1 MVEQHRSC
9 LAEMV
14 EAADGVIAV
23 TARDDPGRPGVGLA
37 LVLFAGELASAV
49 RPDEFRGELP
59 AGLVGACE
67 QAVTAAM
74 LAAAACLVGL
84 VEMAQ
89 LLSALA
95 G

>member
-1 MVEQHRSC
+1 MLFRS
-9 LAEMV
+9 
-14 EAADGVIAV
+14 
-23 TARDDPGRPGVGLA
+23 
-37 LVLFAGELASAV
+37 
-49 RPDEFRGELP
+49 
-59 AGLVGACE
+59 

-74 LAAAACLVGL
+74 LAAAACLAGL